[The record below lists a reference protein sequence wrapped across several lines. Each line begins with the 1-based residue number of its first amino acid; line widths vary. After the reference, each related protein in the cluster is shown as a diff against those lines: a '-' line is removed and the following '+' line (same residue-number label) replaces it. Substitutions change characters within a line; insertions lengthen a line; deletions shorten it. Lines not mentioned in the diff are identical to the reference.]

1 MDICLGVRRRAKK
14 IEGVTTNKI
23 DVVHT
28 IQNNRG
34 GMRQKET
41 WWTQPKAG
49 CWEKDTEI
57 HHGNRKH
64 QGKHQHSSCALF
76 TRVSPK
82 IEIPQ

>member
-14 IEGVTTNKI
+14 IEGVTTNEI

-34 GMRQKET
+34 GMRQKENFDGHS
-41 WWTQPKAG
+41 QKQAVG
-49 CWEKDTEI
+49 QDTEI

-64 QGKHQHSSCALF
+64 QANISTFKLCTVYKSF
-76 TRVSPK
+76 T
-82 IEIPQ
+82 